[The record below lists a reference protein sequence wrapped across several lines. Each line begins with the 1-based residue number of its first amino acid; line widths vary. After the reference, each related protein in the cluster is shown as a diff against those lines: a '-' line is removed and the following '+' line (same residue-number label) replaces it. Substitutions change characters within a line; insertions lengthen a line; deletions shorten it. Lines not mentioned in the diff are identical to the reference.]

1 MTDTSNSAP
10 EPHCVHVIGIGR
22 TGAVYVEALLRTG
35 EIEDNLVSDGTT
47 FATLLVDVGDG
58 DIQIAND
65 YARSFKS
72 RLASRGIPAD
82 RYRHET
88 VVLEPAGT
96 EDFKR
101 RLEAVRAPYEAAG
114 GKNLLKDLPGKFD
127 MPKSGEHV
135 PRGIAKAMGAFA
147 YFLDEKPLAGALE
160 RFASQVKASK
170 HPSTVFIA
178 CGLAGGTGSGMA
190 VDVAR
195 TLKNMDLGARVQIT
209 GVGQLSH
216 SGDGIYSD
224 SAAQTMALDE
234 IDAVCGAND
243 NNPFSGGFFIVPTEH
258 SWQRLTAYTSTGVKA
273 VRQHFKQLVT
283 NRFVADSFM
292 RWAVADGAEHLARV
306 TKSHGG
312 KCNMFGIAKFSHP
325 GVQVLPGQPRSVW
338 DAALQQWISF
348 VPQYS
353 GLKEAF
359 KTDTIEA
366 HIYAAR
372 DMRIDVMEA
381 ELKQVLLSN
390 YMKANSTAYRAYKNE
405 FFDELTSYANIIM
418 PNVGKNDLTA
428 YDRSATE
435 TGSAELERT

>member
-1 MTDTSNSAP
+1 MTDTSKSAS

-35 EIEDNLVSDGTT
+35 EIEDNLASDGTT

-58 DIQIAND
+58 DIQVAND

-82 RYRHET
+82 RFHHES
-88 VVLEPAGT
+88 VVLEPSKA
-96 EDFKR
+96 EDFKK
-101 RLEAVRAPYEAAG
+101 RLEAVRPPYEAAG
-114 GKNLLKDLPGKFD
+114 GKNLLKDLPGQFE

-135 PRGIAKAMGAFA
+135 PRGIAKAMAAFA
-147 YFLDEKPLAGALE
+147 YFLDERPLAGALE
-160 RFASQVKASK
+160 RFANQVKASK

-178 CGLAGGTGSGMA
+178 CGLAGGTGSGMV
-190 VDVAR
+190 VDIAR
-195 TLKNMDLGARVQIT
+195 QLKKLDLGARVHVA

-224 SAAQTMALDE
+224 SMAQTMALDE
-234 IDAVCGAND
+234 IGAVCETD
-243 NNPFSGGFFIVPTEH
+243 NNPFSAGFFIVPTEH

-312 KCNMFGIAKFSHP
+312 KCNMFGVAKFSHP
-325 GVQVLPGQPRSVW
+325 GVQVLPGQPRSTW

-348 VPQYS
+348 VPEYS

-359 KTDTIEA
+359 KTDCIEV

-390 YMKANSTAYRAYKNE
+390 YMKSNSTAYQAFKNE

-428 YDRSATE
+428 YGRSAAE